1 MKYLFILFIAL
12 VSCKHPESESL
23 SRDSIRSSIS
33 IIDSLQ
39 ENDIQR
45 NTEEN
50 QYKVIGIIDGDTYD
64 ILKNNKSERIRVD
77 GIDAPEKG
85 MPFYKVSKKHLSN
98 LIYSKYIRIDFE
110 KKDRYGR
117 WVAKGYIDDSDI
129 SEEMIKAGMA
139 WHFKKYSDNE
149 ILSNLEIKARNLK
162 LGLWQETTPVE
173 PWEVRKLHKNGISTK
188 ERFEK
193 KIAE

>member
-1 MKYLFILFIAL
+1 MKYLFILLIVL

-23 SRDSIRSSIS
+23 SRDINQLSIS
-33 IIDSLQ
+33 TIDSLQ
-39 ENDIQR
+39 ENDLESNI
-45 NTEEN
+45 EEN

-64 ILKNNKSERIRVD
+64 ISKNNKSERIRID

-98 LIYSKYIRIDFE
+98 LIYSKYIRIEFE